1 MNIIPSTENIEEYL
15 KSDDVID
22 HNNFIIWVSL

>member
-22 HNNFIIWVSL
+22 HNNFIITE